1 MKKLEVGEIYYLS
14 DDCSTIC
21 WNDQGNKIEKDNNGD
36 SLILKEGELFVL
48 LGIDDLQP
56 KYRILTM
63 AGEIYRI
70 AISESCAK
78 ICFENFCV

>member
-1 MKKLEVGEIYYLS
+1 MKKLEVGEIYCLS

-48 LGIDDLQP
+48 LGIDVLQP

-63 AGEIYRI
+63 KGEIYRI
-70 AISESCAK
+70 AISESC
-78 ICFENFCV
+78 FENF